1 MAMNKQKKSED
12 GFDVVAIG
20 DTTQD
25 IFLEMSDASVQCDL
39 DGENCKILFDY
50 ADKIPVDK
58 KTDIPAV
65 GNAANH
71 AIGVAR
77 LGLRASIYTIVG
89 DDVQGHLAKEI
100 MQENRVDTS
109 SVSFDKN
116 QGTNLSVV
124 INFKGERTIF
134 VYHEPRHYQLPK
146 LASTKWIYLTSASG
160 GGVEQLHEQ
169 VLEYIKANSGVK
181 VAFNPGTHQMKLGR
195 KKLMPLLEK
204 TNVLFLN
211 REEAAGILGIDNNDV
226 KEIIRQ
232 FHEIG
237 VPIMVLTDGPDGSY
251 VSDGQLIWYAGIF
264 KGPVVERTGCGDAY
278 GSGFLG
284 ALMKEKTI
292 PEAMSWG
299 NANSTSVVQYVG
311 AREGL
316 LDEAA
321 AARIIEANAG
331 VKAQEFA
338 RW

>member
-1 MAMNKQKKSED
+1 MNKHKKSDD

-50 ADKIPVDK
+50 ADKIAVDK

-100 MQENRVDTS
+100 LQENRVDTS

-169 VLEYIKANSGVK
+169 VLEYIKTYSGVK
-181 VAFNPGTHQMKLGR
+181 IAFNPGTHQMKLGR
-195 KKLMPLLEK
+195 EKLMPLLGK
-204 TNVLFLN
+204 TSVLFLN

-226 KEIIRQ
+226 KEIIRR

-237 VPIMVLTDGPDGSY
+237 VPIMILTDGPDGSY

-321 AARIIEANAG
+321 VTRMIEANQG